1 MAEKATVSM
10 TEKVAMNTIKK
21 TRKGIG
27 KPGRGL
33 SYSHSLRCLMKILF
47 VHLLL
52 FGCAA
57 LALAADAPDNIL
69 KNGDFA
75 LNLEQWHTWT
85 HESANALFQPEG
97 RKAEPITGKKVAAIE
112 IKKPGNA
119 IWHIQFYQQP
129 FTLEKGKTY
138 TFSLWAKSEMPRTVR
153 MRILHQGAP
162 WNEYAVKEI
171 SLSEAWKEFF
181 VTFSMPEDDF
191 NSRAG
196 IIMGGQ
202 KGDVWLDHLRLYE
215 GEFVSDIEGAAPQ
228 PVESTGKLTTTWASL
243 KL

>member
-1 MAEKATVSM
+1 
-10 TEKVAMNTIKK
+10 MNTIRRKQ
-21 TRKGIG
+21 KGIG
-27 KPGRGL
+27 RLGYGVP
-33 SYSHSLRCLMKILF
+33 YSCGPKFAMKF
-47 VHLLL
+47 VFALILL
-52 FGCAA
+52 FGGAG
-57 LALAADAPDNIL
+57 LAYTADAPENIL
-69 KNGDFA
+69 KNGDFDM
-75 LNLEQWHTWT
+75 NLEQWAPWT
-85 HESANALFQPEG
+85 HESADALFQPEG
-97 RKAEPITGKKVAAIE
+97 RKAEPIAGKKVAAIE

-119 IWHIQFYQQP
+119 LWHIQFYQQP

-138 TFSLWAKSEMPRTVR
+138 TFNLWAKSEMPRTVR

-171 SLSEAWKEFF
+171 NLSETWQEFF
-181 VTFSMPEDDF
+181 VTFSMPADDF

-215 GEFVSDIEGAAPQ
+215 GEFASDIEGAAPQ
-228 PVESTGKLTTTWASL
+228 AVKPTGKLTTTWASL

>member
-1 MAEKATVSM
+1 M
-10 TEKVAMNTIKK
+10 
-21 TRKGIG
+21 GF
-27 KPGRGL
+27 P
-33 SYSHSLRCLMKILF
+33 YSCSPKLTMKF
-47 VHLLL
+47 VFALILL
-52 FGCAA
+52 FGSAG
-57 LALAADAPDNIL
+57 LAYTADAPENIL
-69 KNGDFA
+69 KNGDFDM
-75 LNLEQWHTWT
+75 NLEHWAPWT
-85 HESANALFQPEG
+85 HESADALFQPEG
-97 RKAEPITGKKVAAIE
+97 RKAEPIAGKKVAAIE

-119 IWHIQFYQQP
+119 LWHIQFYQQP

-138 TFSLWAKSEMPRTVR
+138 TFNLWAKSEMPRTVR

-171 SLSEAWKEFF
+171 NLSETWQEFF
-181 VTFSMPEDDF
+181 VTFSMPADDF

-215 GEFVSDIEGAAPQ
+215 GEFASDIEGAAPQ
-228 PVESTGKLTTTWASL
+228 AVKPTGKLTTAWASL